1 VENYGLLGKNTL
13 QLKGRNLVRPNFLW
27 AKRTVAAQKCGLLSE
42 RVFLAVAFFSKIIF
56 QFFWLPFGRHSF
68 IFSKSSFGKCSCG
81 GLRLRRKTNQT
92 KKEKKKIGGISDK
105 LAIGNLLNL
114 GD

>member
-42 RVFLAVAFFSKIIF
+42 RVFLAVAFFFKNYFSIF
-56 QFFWLPFGRHSF
+56 LVAFW
-68 IFSKSSFGKCSCG
+68 
-81 GLRLRRKTNQT
+81 
-92 KKEKKKIGGISDK
+92 E
-105 LAIGNLLNL
+105 A
-114 GD
+114 